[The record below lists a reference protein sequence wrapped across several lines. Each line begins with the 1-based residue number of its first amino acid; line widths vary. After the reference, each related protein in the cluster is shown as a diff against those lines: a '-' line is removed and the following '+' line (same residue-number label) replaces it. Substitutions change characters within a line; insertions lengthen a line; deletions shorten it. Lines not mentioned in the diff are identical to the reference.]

1 MPLELVVSLLV
12 ISVIAGLILIILWQR
27 KQLSA
32 QRGPT
37 VEQTESVM
45 PASQQIDTASN
56 PLFATLSH
64 ELRTPLNGL
73 LGISQMLNEERE
85 DEDIQAI
92 EGCARHML
100 AVLHTLVNLSK
111 IQAEWEDLPEY
122 REWVNVF
129 ELTEQLK
136 KNLQFRAQLRGLDL
150 EIEHQDKSLRI
161 RGDWDHYRTILENAL
176 LGSIEGV
183 NLSKVPTELQ
193 PMRLKWA
200 AQGSDVLISIT
211 NPLEEFDPKAKQ
223 KINDAFRMTTGGS
236 HARINMQYLYGAVA
250 TALLEKHN
258 GVLLTSELDGGA
270 VQTKLS
276 FEAEQMQASESSN
289 LPVGGLS
296 LNTRAPSGKNSLKIP
311 VQLSV
316 LVAEDDPIARSL
328 MESVLKHMGQD
339 VTFALNGREVLEHI
353 SQSKFD
359 VILMDIDMPLMDGVS
374 AAIALRNGEAGE
386 LGSHIPIVAVTA
398 FSTLSDQGKFK
409 NAGMDY
415 FLPKPVR
422 LKHLRSV
429 LVDVIRK
436 EQHIADV

>member
-1 MPLELVVSLLV
+1 MPFELLV
-12 ISVIAGLILIILWQR
+12 LIFLVCVIAALIAIIFRQR
-27 KQLSA
+27 KQLTQGDVAEAKSA
-32 QRGPT
+32 PI
-37 VEQTESVM
+37 VPESGQADAA
-45 PASQQIDTASN
+45 PNA
-56 PLFATLSH
+56 LFATLSH

-85 DEDIQAI
+85 DEDIEAI

-100 AVLHTLVNLSK
+100 AVLRTLVNLSK
-111 IQAEWEDLPEY
+111 IQTEWEDLPEY
-122 REWVNVF
+122 REWVNVY

-136 KNLQFRAQLRGLDL
+136 KNLQFRAQLRGLSL

-176 LGSIEGV
+176 LASVEGV
-183 NLSKVPTELQ
+183 NLSKVPADLQ
-193 PMRLKWA
+193 PMCLTWA

-211 NPLEEFDPKAKQ
+211 NPLEEFDPDAKQ
-223 KINDAFRMTTGGS
+223 KIKDAFRMTTGDS
-236 HARINMQYLYGAVA
+236 HARINMRYLYGAVA
-250 TALLEKHN
+250 TALLEKHK
-258 GVLLTSELDGGA
+258 GVLITNELDGG
-270 VQTKLS
+270 VETKLS
-276 FEAEQMQASESSN
+276 FEAEQMQASTSSN

-296 LNTRAPSGKNSLKIP
+296 LNARTSSTRSSLKIP

-328 MESVLKHMGQD
+328 MESVLKHMGQE
-339 VTFALNGREVLEHI
+339 VTFALNGREVLEHLA
-353 SQSKFD
+353 QSKFD

-374 AAIALRNGEAGE
+374 ASIALRNGEAGE
-386 LGSHIPIVAVTA
+386 LGTHIPIVAVTA

-422 LKHLRSV
+422 LKDLRSV

-436 EQHIADV
+436 EQHIASVE

>member
-1 MPLELVVSLLV
+1 
-12 ISVIAGLILIILWQR
+12 
-27 KQLSA
+27 
-32 QRGPT
+32 
-37 VEQTESVM
+37 M

-398 FSTLSDQGKFK
+398 FSTL
-409 NAGMDY
+409 
-415 FLPKPVR
+415 
-422 LKHLRSV
+422 
-429 LVDVIRK
+429 
-436 EQHIADV
+436 

>member
-1 MPLELVVSLLV
+1 MLVLV
-12 ISVIAGLILIILWQR
+12 CVIAGLIAIILRQR
-27 KQLSA
+27 KQLAEPKAPAPQSVESA
-32 QRGPT
+32 MQAETP
-37 VEQTESVM
+37 VDS
-45 PASQQIDTASN
+45 ASN
-56 PLFATLSH
+56 VLFATLSH

-92 EGCARHML
+92 EGCARHMI

-111 IQAEWEDLPEY
+111 IQAEWDDLPEY
-122 REWVNVF
+122 REWVNLY

-136 KNLQFRAQLRGLDL
+136 KNLQFRAHLRGLDL
-150 EIEHQDKSLRI
+150 EIAHQDKSLRI
-161 RGDWDHYRTILENAL
+161 RGDWDHYRTIFENAL

-183 NLSKVPTELQ
+183 NLSKIPTDLQ
-193 PMRLKWA
+193 PMRLTWA

-211 NPLEEFDPKAKQ
+211 NPLEEFDPNMKQ
-223 KINDAFRMTTGGS
+223 KVNDAFRMTTGET
-236 HARINMQYLYGAVA
+236 HARINMQYLYGAVT
-250 TALLEKHN
+250 TALLEKHQ
-258 GVLLTSELDGGA
+258 GVLLSSELDGGG

-276 FEAEQMQASESSN
+276 FEAEQMQASASSN

-296 LNTRAPSGKNSLKIP
+296 LSQRSSSSKNSLKIP

-328 MESVLKHMGQD
+328 MESVLKHMGQE
-339 VTFALNGREVLEHI
+339 VTFALNGREVLEHL
-353 SQSKFD
+353 SQSNFD

-386 LGSHIPIVAVTA
+386 LGTHIPIVAVTA

-422 LKHLRSV
+422 LKELRSV

-436 EQHIADV
+436 EQHIANLS

>member
-1 MPLELVVSLLV
+1 MPSEPIVSIVVLCV
-12 ISVIAGLILIILWQR
+12 IVGLIAIIVWQR
-27 KQLSA
+27 KQLA
-32 QRGPT
+32 QRAVAKPDS
-37 VEQTESVM
+37 TESVM
-45 PASQQIDTASN
+45 PADGPIDNRSQA
-56 PLFATLSH
+56 LFATLSH

-92 EGCARHML
+92 EGCARHMI

-111 IQAEWEDLPEY
+111 IQAEWDDLPEY
-122 REWVNVF
+122 REWVNVY

-136 KNLQFRAQLRGLDL
+136 KNLQFRAQLRGLSL
-150 EIEHQDKSLRI
+150 EVVHQDKSVRI

-183 NLSKVPTELQ
+183 NLSKVPTDLQ
-193 PMRLKWA
+193 PMRLTWA
-200 AQGSDVLISIT
+200 AQGQDVLISIA
-211 NPLEEFDPKAKQ
+211 NPLEEFDPSAKQ
-223 KINDAFRMTTGGS
+223 KINDAFPMTTGAS

-258 GVLLTSELDGGA
+258 GVMLTSELDNGG

-276 FEAEQMQASESSN
+276 FEAEQMQASASSN

-296 LNTRAPSGKNSLKIP
+296 LSQRASTNTKSSLKIP

-328 MESVLKHMGQD
+328 MESVLKHMGQE
-339 VTFALNGREVLEHI
+339 VTFALNGREVLEHM

-386 LGSHIPIVAVTA
+386 LGGHIPIVAVTA

-422 LKHLRSV
+422 LKELRRV
-429 LVDVIRK
+429 LVEVIRK
-436 EQHIADV
+436 E

>member
-1 MPLELVVSLLV
+1 M
-12 ISVIAGLILIILWQR
+12 LIIAEVIRYCWR
-27 KQLSA
+27 K
-32 QRGPT
+32 
-37 VEQTESVM
+37 
-45 PASQQIDTASN
+45 
-56 PLFATLSH
+56 
-64 ELRTPLNGL
+64 
-73 LGISQMLNEERE
+73 
-85 DEDIQAI
+85 
-92 EGCARHML
+92 
-100 AVLHTLVNLSK
+100 
-111 IQAEWEDLPEY
+111 
-122 REWVNVF
+122 
-129 ELTEQLK
+129 
-136 KNLQFRAQLRGLDL
+136 
-150 EIEHQDKSLRI
+150 
-161 RGDWDHYRTILENAL
+161 
-176 LGSIEGV
+176 
-183 NLSKVPTELQ
+183 
-193 PMRLKWA
+193 
-200 AQGSDVLISIT
+200 
-211 NPLEEFDPKAKQ
+211 
-223 KINDAFRMTTGGS
+223 
-236 HARINMQYLYGAVA
+236 
-250 TALLEKHN
+250 
-258 GVLLTSELDGGA
+258 
-270 VQTKLS
+270 
-276 FEAEQMQASESSN
+276 
-289 LPVGGLS
+289 
-296 LNTRAPSGKNSLKIP
+296 GKNSLKIP